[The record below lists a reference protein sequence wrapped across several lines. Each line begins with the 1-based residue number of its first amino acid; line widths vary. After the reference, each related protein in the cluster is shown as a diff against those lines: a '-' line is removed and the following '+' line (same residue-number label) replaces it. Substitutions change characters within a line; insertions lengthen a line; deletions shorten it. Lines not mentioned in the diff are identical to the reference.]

1 MKRAHPEGKKKKKRK
16 HTQKNSFGQITKAM
30 EKHARIFVMEA
41 MRWCQPNISQNKS
54 TSMQAMLLKSEQT

>member
-30 EKHARIFVMEA
+30 EKHARILVMEA